1 MANASMHAL
10 QAHAEKLNQ
19 QVAEVNASIKAL
31 GDVPDDN
38 PALLEYRK
46 QLRRLNSDLKDVNT
60 TMKDYTR
67 GVKAAGEL
75 YRHYAMGN
83 IEDMSIKAIRAGVN
97 GMKKRLDNLKA
108 GGDPGD
114 AEEMRLIEA
123 ITTEADVVV
132 KRFKTDYQHVVE
144 EITRGGTVTEQT
156 LKRTRDGL
164 ADLMQTAETEAEKN
178 ELTNYWQKVGA
189 AIEAVAV
196 ENRRLRG
203 EVADREEAMRI
214 AYATDHDGSQQ
225 AIHDAEA
232 RADAARRENDELR
245 QRLDLKQQQRRE
257 LEQEMDINS
266 MQQRS
271 LMDQRDELKAQEKEN
286 RAIRNQRVDDANKEL
301 NAARRAAKTQ
311 QQAYDEQKQTV
322 EKLHTEVQG
331 LNPPSSWHRSRN
343 NSHRRPPS

>member
-1 MANASMHAL
+1 MANASMQAL
-10 QAHAEKLNQ
+10 QTHAEKLNQ

-31 GDVPDDN
+31 GNVPDDN

-97 GMKKRLDNLKA
+97 GMKKRYDNLKA

-144 EITRGGTVTEQT
+144 EIARGGTVTEH
-156 LKRTRDGL
+156 
-164 ADLMQTAETEAEKN
+164 
-178 ELTNYWQKVGA
+178 
-189 AIEAVAV
+189 
-196 ENRRLRG
+196 
-203 EVADREEAMRI
+203 
-214 AYATDHDGSQQ
+214 ATGWP
-225 AIHDAEA
+225 
-232 RADAARRENDELR
+232 
-245 QRLDLKQQQRRE
+245 
-257 LEQEMDINS
+257 
-266 MQQRS
+266 
-271 LMDQRDELKAQEKEN
+271 
-286 RAIRNQRVDDANKEL
+286 
-301 NAARRAAKTQ
+301 T
-311 QQAYDEQKQTV
+311 
-322 EKLHTEVQG
+322 
-331 LNPPSSWHRSRN
+331 
-343 NSHRRPPS
+343 